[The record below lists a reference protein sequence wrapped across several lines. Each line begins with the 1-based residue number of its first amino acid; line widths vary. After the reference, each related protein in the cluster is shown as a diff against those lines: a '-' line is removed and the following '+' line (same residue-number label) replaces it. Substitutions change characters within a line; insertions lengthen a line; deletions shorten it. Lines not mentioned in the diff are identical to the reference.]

1 MKITKARLK
10 EIIKEELT
18 DQQLAARHSP
28 MIAALSMGKESE
40 PEQPAGDY
48 PKMQALLGPELY
60 GKVMAEFDKAVSL
73 SKIDADHRGDRYYGY
88 DHRFADA
95 LEAALAAGQET

>member
-28 MIAALSMGKESE
+28 MIAALSTVPEPE

-60 GKVMAEFDKAVSL
+60 GKVMAEFEKATSL
-73 SKIDADHRGDRYYGY
+73 AKANADHRDSRYYGY
-88 DHRFADA
+88 DLRFADA
-95 LEAALAAGQET
+95 LEAVLPEVK

>member
-10 EIIKEELT
+10 EIIEEELT
-18 DQQLAARHSP
+18 AQQRAARHSP

-60 GKVMAEFDKAVSL
+60 GRVMAEFEKATSL
-73 SKIDADHRGDRYYGY
+73 AKANADQRDSRYYGY
-88 DHRFADA
+88 DLRFADA
-95 LEAALAAGQET
+95 LEAVLPEAK

>member
-60 GKVMAEFDKAVSL
+60 GKVMLEFERAIGEAKGKANMRDS
-73 SKIDADHRGDRYYGY
+73 RYYEY
-88 DHRFADA
+88 DRRFADA
-95 LEAALAAGQET
+95 LEAALEE